1 MPWLK
6 LQCAYKWTTASSID
20 KIPQQTNMS
29 KTSLLLSIVAWH
41 MQRSRFD
48 LETRVGGFVYVQH
61 QKKQSQNT
69 ICTQCRT
76 PNVMCEQPEAITYG
90 DPLYIQLHRRATM
103 CRFTRL
109 KGTVHPTIKWHHL
122 HALVSFQTFFFSCG
136 TQKRKT
142 FLKIS
147 ICYCFT
153 EKNVVK
159 GWNDTRVTKLR
170 QNFHFWVLC
179 KI

>member
-1 MPWLK
+1 
-6 LQCAYKWTTASSID
+6 
-20 KIPQQTNMS
+20 
-29 KTSLLLSIVAWH
+29 

-69 ICTQCRT
+69 ICTQCQT

-109 KGTVHPTIKWHHL
+109 KGTVHPTMKWHHL
-122 HALVSFQTFFFSCG
+122 HALVSF
-136 TQKRKT
+136 
-142 FLKIS
+142 FLWNTKK
-147 ICYCFT
+147 
-153 EKNVVK
+153 KNIFE
-159 GWNDTRVTKLR
+159 NIYLLL
-170 QNFHFWVLC
+170 FH
-179 KI
+179 